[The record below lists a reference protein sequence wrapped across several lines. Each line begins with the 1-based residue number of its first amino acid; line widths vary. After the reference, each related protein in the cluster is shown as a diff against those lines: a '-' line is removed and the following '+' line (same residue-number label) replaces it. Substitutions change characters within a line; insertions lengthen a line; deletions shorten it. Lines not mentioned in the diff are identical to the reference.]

1 MKSNFWQLIGSVL
14 VEKFNMKV
22 EKGKKLI
29 KLIRVFAWSVSIYM
43 VVSLVLLLV
52 ILWKLF

>member
-1 MKSNFWQLIGSVL
+1 MTSKIWQLIGSVL

-29 KLIRVFAWSVSIYM
+29 KLIKVFTISVTIYM
-43 VVSLVLLLV
+43 IISLILLST
-52 ILWKLF
+52 ILWKIS